1 MRRFELLKIA
11 KKIVKL
17 ENVIA
22 EAKDPAVREKAE
34 KEILQLTVKHNLN
47 LYDMIEIDEIVQN
60 MLQ

>member
-1 MRRFELLKIA
+1 MKRFELLKIA

-17 ENVIA
+17 ENIIQNTT
-22 EAKDPAVREKAE
+22 DPAVRAQAE
-34 KEILQLTVKHNLN
+34 NDILQLTVKYNLN